1 MTNTQK
7 TEAVLVHVKHLIKQF
22 DVSEPWLTRLVNH
35 SPKMT
40 LTAVDDVSFDI
51 YRGEILSLVGESGCG
66 KSTTAKLL
74 CGLYELS
81 FGSVTVDGID
91 LATLYNKKE
100 SALAKSLRRRINMIF
115 QDPYA
120 SLNPR
125 WRVRDIIAEPIRVQ
139 KLLTDQKAIDDRVNE
154 LMSLVKLNPEDA
166 DKYPHQFS
174 GGQRQRI
181 SIARALASNPDFLIC
196 DEPTSALDVS
206 VQAQILNLMLSVQ
219 KKVGLTYLFISHN
232 LSVVHHISD
241 RVGVMYLGRLVELA
255 PKKLLFKSPQHPY
268 TKMLLDAIPDMKMT
282 GKPRIPIKGEVPN
295 PLNPPTGCAFH
306 PRCPIACERCKKEK
320 PQLRDIVIEGETVRV
335 ACHAVG
341 D

>member
-1 MTNTQK
+1 MN
-7 TEAVLVHVKHLIKQF
+7 
-22 DVSEPWLTRLVNH
+22 RLLA
-35 SPKMT
+35 PLP
-40 LTAVDDVSFDI
+40 LTALTLPRFTTKKKVRLQKVSDD
-51 YRGEILSLVGESGCG
+51 
-66 KSTTAKLL
+66 
-74 CGLYELS
+74 
-81 FGSVTVDGID
+81 
-91 LATLYNKKE
+91 
-100 SALAKSLRRRINMIF
+100 
-115 QDPYA
+115 A